1 MNLPVA
7 IFQKIRLK
15 FKFGLVMEVVLDQL
29 ADWGLM
35 INPYYVF
42 QEGLFDEKPK
52 EFGLEF
58 GEYETTF
65 LGPEDMKKIDRIDG
79 RDITGAIL
87 LQRLEKGN
95 ICFAVK
101 IDDKIVGFTWCD
113 VDVFNHPSK
122 YEFKLKEKEAYLFD
136 AYILKPYRGLNLAPF
151 MRCRFYEEL
160 RKMELKVLYSVSNYF
175 NTPAIRFKNKLGAR
189 VIKLCFYI
197 RVMKRFHWHWI
208 IKSYAMECPQQAFQG
223 GPERWEGETPQL

>member
-7 IFQKIRLK
+7 IFKKIRLK

-79 RDITGAIL
+79 RDITEATL

-101 IDDKIVGFTWCD
+101 IADKIVGFTWCD

-122 YEFKLKEKEAYLFD
+122 YKFKLKGKEAYLFD
-136 AYILKPYRGLNLAPF
+136 AYIFKAYRGLNLAPF
-151 MRCRFYEEL
+151 IRYRFYQEL
-160 RKMELKVLYSVSNYF
+160 GKMGLNGLYSVSNYF
-175 NTPAIRFKNKLGAR
+175 NTPATRFKNKLGAR
-189 VIKLCFYI
+189 VVKLCLYI
-197 RVMKRFHWHWI
+197 RLVKRFHWHWI
-208 IKSYAMECPQQAFQG
+208 LKSYEIVCPQQASDSS
-223 GPERWEGETPQL
+223 

>member
-1 MNLPVA
+1 
-7 IFQKIRLK
+7 
-15 FKFGLVMEVVLDQL
+15 MEVLLDQL
-29 ADWGLM
+29 ADRGLT
-35 INPYYVF
+35 INLYYVF

-52 EFGLEF
+52 EFGREF

-65 LGPEDMKKIDRIDG
+65 LGPEDMKKIGRIDG
-79 RDITGAIL
+79 RDITEATL

-113 VDVFNHPSK
+113 VDVFNHPAR
-122 YEFKLKEKEAYLFD
+122 YRFKLKEKEAYLFD

-151 MRCRFYEEL
+151 MRYRFYQEL
-160 RKMELKVLYSVSNYF
+160 GKMGLNVLYSVSNYF

-197 RVMKRFHWHWI
+197 RMMKRFHWHWI
-208 IKSYAMECPQQAFQG
+208 IKSYEMECPQQAFQG
-223 GPERWEGETPQL
+223 GPERWEGEIPQL